1 MGTYII
7 DDIKFSKISLPC
19 PAPGCK
25 CNTFSNIFDN
35 YENKIK
41 HELLN
46 NSEINILPNN
56 EISWKWDDWNLPKDK
71 KASFKKTVALHFAKC
86 TYIKKNPCSKLFDPN
101 MIGHVKSHDIN
112 MLPKSWQIFI
122 SKQIEKNIKDLI
134 LKEQMY

>member
-1 MGTYII
+1 MKQTKLPRDNSNKEKIHLNDILTTTTEISINDELNNNVSINIENDTNENVKTLLNSTYTKDEIKTMQYKSRLRKKFLGTYIT

-46 NSEINILPNN
+46 N
-56 EISWKWDDWNLPKDK
+56 
-71 KASFKKTVALHFAKC
+71 
-86 TYIKKNPCSKLFDPN
+86 
-101 MIGHVKSHDIN
+101 
-112 MLPKSWQIFI
+112 
-122 SKQIEKNIKDLI
+122 
-134 LKEQMY
+134 